1 MLANMLRVCR
11 LLVVG
16 LFVLWSA
23 APADAGLGAE
33 PATTNTV
40 TSSETARSREADP
53 TVGVIAI
60 AAGVAVFVFLAW
72 AAARTSGGSQ
82 PANDIPG

>member
-1 MLANMLRVCR
+1 MFTNLLRLVR

-16 LFVLWSA
+16 VFLLG
-23 APADAGLGAE
+23 PASPAEAGRRIESPAETAAE
-33 PATTNTV
+33 PKA
-40 TSSETARSREADP
+40 EADP
-53 TVGVIAI
+53 AVGVAAI
-60 AAGVAVFVFLAW
+60 ALGVAVFVFLAW